1 MDEISEEAC
10 LIHRIIEL
18 SNPIEIQNRPVF
30 FLLELCTQPRRFYI
44 MTVIS
49 LFRTKLWRKNKLS
62 RRKRTRGDK
71 RMDAV
76 CISYKKTQSQKKI
89 AIRKTQTVNS
99 TFEMTSQKV
108 PRVVLGCATM
118 GPPGTNFARVTTI
131 EGTKAMFKALQSHG
145 YTELDTARMYNDGK
159 QEAFT
164 RETGVLNEG
173 FTIATK
179 VYPSEAGM
187 HKPERLRHIFE
198 TSLREL
204 GQQSVEIFYLH
215 APDRSVP
222 FEETL
227 EEINQLHQEGKFK
240 IFGLSNYA
248 AWEVAQIAQ
257 ICISHQ
263 WIRPRIYQGMYN
275 ALTRA
280 LEEELVPCCRYYGI
294 DILVYNPLAAGVLS
308 GRYKSLE
315 IPQEGRFSDV
325 EGNTWAKVYRDR
337 YLNQV
342 YIEAINSLTPV
353 VENHGLT
360 LIETAL
366 RWLVHHSKLRPFD
379 GDGIVIG
386 ASSIEQLDSNL
397 KDLQKGPLP
406 DEVVRALDEAWH
418 STRVVAKTYWR

>member
-1 MDEISEEAC
+1 M
-10 LIHRIIEL
+10 
-18 SNPIEIQNRPVF
+18 
-30 FLLELCTQPRRFYI
+30 
-44 MTVIS
+44 
-49 LFRTKLWRKNKLS
+49 
-62 RRKRTRGDK
+62 
-71 RMDAV
+71 
-76 CISYKKTQSQKKI
+76 
-89 AIRKTQTVNS
+89 
-99 TFEMTSQKV
+99 
-108 PRVVLGCATM
+108 TM
-118 GPPGTNFARVTTI
+118 GPPGTNFARITTV
-131 EGTKAMFKALQSHG
+131 EETKAMFQTLQAYG
-145 YTELDTARMYNDGK
+145 YTELDTARMYNNGK

-173 FTIATK
+173 FTVATK
-179 VYPSEAGM
+179 VYPFEAGM
-187 HKPERLRHIFE
+187 HKPEKLRQTFE
-198 TSLREL
+198 TSLKEL

-227 EEINQLHQEGKFK
+227 EEINKLYEEGKFK

-257 ICISHQ
+257 ICIFRQ

-294 DILVYNPLAAGVLS
+294 DILVYNPLAGGVLS
-308 GRYKSLE
+308 GQYGSSE
-315 IPQEGRFSDV
+315 IPKEGRFSDV
-325 EGNTWAKVYRDR
+325 EGNTWAKTYRDR
-337 YLNQV
+337 YLNHA
-342 YIEAINSLTPV
+342 YLDAINRLRPV

-360 LIETAL
+360 FIETAF
-366 RWLVHHSKLRPFD
+366 RWLVHHSKLCPFA

-418 STRVVAKTYWR
+418 STRAFAKTYWR